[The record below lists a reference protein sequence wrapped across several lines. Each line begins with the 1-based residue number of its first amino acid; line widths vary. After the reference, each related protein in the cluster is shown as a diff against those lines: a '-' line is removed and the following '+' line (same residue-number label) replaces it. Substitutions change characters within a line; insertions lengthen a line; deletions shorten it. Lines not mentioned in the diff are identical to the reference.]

1 MEVPPVSLSAGER
14 GEATS
19 LPRLREATVR
29 RGENGGE
36 KSAPEKYDCNVNELK
51 SSPLSD

>member
-1 MEVPPVSLSAGER
+1 MH
-14 GEATS
+14 TQ
-19 LPRLREATVR
+19 ATVQR
-29 RGENGGE
+29 SGKKK

>member
-19 LPRLREATVR
+19 LPRLRKATVQR
-29 RGENGGE
+29 SEDGK